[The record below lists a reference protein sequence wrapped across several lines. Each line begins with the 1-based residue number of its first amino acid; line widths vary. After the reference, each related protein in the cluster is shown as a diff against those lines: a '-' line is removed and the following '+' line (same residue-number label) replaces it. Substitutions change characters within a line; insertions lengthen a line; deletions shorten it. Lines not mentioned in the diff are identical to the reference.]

1 LGNARF
7 RQRQRG
13 SRAKAAKPGKAG
25 LSVPRDSDWIRAAKD
40 QGAGFSGNA
49 TAVYR
54 YSDNPA
60 RVEYRNPPEH
70 RYDTLPYG
78 GDSGVERTAT
88 QNRLANQRKK

>member
-1 LGNARF
+1 
-7 RQRQRG
+7 
-13 SRAKAAKPGKAG
+13 
-25 LSVPRDSDWIRAAKD
+25 
-40 QGAGFSGNA
+40 
-49 TAVYR
+49 VYR